1 VDDGERLGLDTV
13 FDEYMHSSSQRDQ
26 IEIKGKSFE
35 VTHLKLKASSSKS
48 PFIAWCAASRV
59 VEQESIAGKISGLH
73 GKITDS
79 DGDFVYACYVTSSF
93 LDENVRPER
102 IGFDIEEAAGEL
114 FASISVSLSDIRS
127 AVLASSG
134 SYLEKYLEENKR
146 AGKDR
151 VEKFVAQRA
160 PRYRPILKHIDES
173 RLTIDPA
180 ISDKE
185 LDLLLHRQ
193 LAEIESSMLSEGHD
207 VMAFDGNQSPKD
219 YQARLS
225 SYLEKADD
233 IKKSDLASYVFHRKV
248 ILDILG
254 KAIER
259 GDDGKYAREDL
270 IHELIAPM
278 RKTSDEVSFDSLNL
292 WLIDERL
299 AFHDFLASDKPIS
312 SFPITGCGEHKEPD
326 ICILNVFD
334 EPLLVS
340 ESTRSAPANLT
351 IVEIKRPMRNDA
363 AQGEEKDPIE
373 QSLGY
378 LQRIR
383 DGKVLTAK
391 GRPIPN
397 SDRIPGFCYV
407 LCDLT
412 PSIEMRCRI
421 HGLTRAADGLGYFG
435 YNTNFNAYIE
445 VISFDGVVSSARERN
460 RAFFDKLG
468 LPTN

>member
-1 VDDGERLGLDTV
+1 
-13 FDEYMHSSSQRDQ
+13 
-26 IEIKGKSFE
+26 
-35 VTHLKLKASSSKS
+35 
-48 PFIAWCAASRV
+48 
-59 VEQESIAGKISGLH
+59 
-73 GKITDS
+73 
-79 DGDFVYACYVTSSF
+79 
-93 LDENVRPER
+93 
-102 IGFDIEEAAGEL
+102 
-114 FASISVSLSDIRS
+114 
-127 AVLASSG
+127 
-134 SYLEKYLEENKR
+134 
-146 AGKDR
+146 
-151 VEKFVAQRA
+151 
-160 PRYRPILKHIDES
+160 
-173 RLTIDPA
+173 
-180 ISDKE
+180 
-185 LDLLLHRQ
+185 
-193 LAEIESSMLSEGHD
+193 
-207 VMAFDGNQSPKD
+207 MAFDSNQSPKD

-363 AQGEEKDPIE
+363 A
-373 QSLGY
+373 
-378 LQRIR
+378 
-383 DGKVLTAK
+383 
-391 GRPIPN
+391 
-397 SDRIPGFCYV
+397 
-407 LCDLT
+407 
-412 PSIEMRCRI
+412 
-421 HGLTRAADGLGYFG
+421 
-435 YNTNFNAYIE
+435 
-445 VISFDGVVSSARERN
+445 
-460 RAFFDKLG
+460 
-468 LPTN
+468 

>member
-1 VDDGERLGLDTV
+1 
-13 FDEYMHSSSQRDQ
+13 
-26 IEIKGKSFE
+26 
-35 VTHLKLKASSSKS
+35 
-48 PFIAWCAASRV
+48 
-59 VEQESIAGKISGLH
+59 
-73 GKITDS
+73 
-79 DGDFVYACYVTSSF
+79 
-93 LDENVRPER
+93 
-102 IGFDIEEAAGEL
+102 
-114 FASISVSLSDIRS
+114 
-127 AVLASSG
+127 
-134 SYLEKYLEENKR
+134 
-146 AGKDR
+146 
-151 VEKFVAQRA
+151 
-160 PRYRPILKHIDES
+160 
-173 RLTIDPA
+173 
-180 ISDKE
+180 
-185 LDLLLHRQ
+185 
-193 LAEIESSMLSEGHD
+193 GHD
-207 VMAFDGNQSPKD
+207 VMAFDSNQSPKD

-278 RKTSDEVSFDSLNL
+278 RKTSDEISFDSLNL